1 MVVERKREE
10 FVDRTGDTT
19 GIENGSWTILKL
31 WKIGITTY
39 TSKFQGIQ
47 ALELL
52 SLPWL
57 GSPPVAWDEAV
68 IWALVILPSIMPSGR
83 SQDNS
88 TNGREEIL

>member
-68 IWALVILPSIMPSGR
+68 IWTLVAELSRALR
-83 SQDNS
+83 ARAAEHH
-88 TNGREEIL
+88 T

>member
-10 FVDRTGDTT
+10 FVDRTGDTI

-39 TSKFQGIQ
+39 SSKFQGIQ
-47 ALELL
+47 ALALL

-57 GSPPVAWDEAV
+57 GSPPVAC
-68 IWALVILPSIMPSGR
+68 MGR
-83 SQDNS
+83 GGYLGISNS
-88 TNGREEIL
+88 TIHHA

>member
-10 FVDRTGDTT
+10 FVDRTGDTI

-39 TSKFQGIQ
+39 SSKFQGIQ

-68 IWALVILPSIMPSGR
+68 IWTLVAELSRALR
-83 SQDNS
+83 ARAAEHH
-88 TNGREEIL
+88 T